1 MILEG
6 IVTTTN
12 ADGSPNVAPMGPRV
26 ELEEFET
33 LLLRPFQTS
42 TTYQNLK
49 REPFGVFHVVDDARL
64 LARAAIG
71 CWDKLPETFP
81 AEKIVGFVLSGACR
95 WYEFQVES
103 LDDSK
108 ARANVLVR
116 VVHRGH
122 IKDFFGWNRAKH
134 AVLEAAILATRVF
147 LLSEAEIKSQIDA
160 LRVIVE
166 KTAGE
171 AECDAFA
178 LLEEYV
184 KNHYAEAG
192 QR

>member
-6 IVTTTN
+6 IVTTEN

-26 ELEEFET
+26 EGEEFDT
-33 LLLRPFQTS
+33 LLLKPFQTS

-49 REPFGVFHVVDDARL
+49 RQPVGVFHVVDDARL

-71 CWDKLPETFP
+71 CWDGRPETFP
-81 AEKIVGFVLSGACR
+81 AEKVDANVLKSACR
-95 WYEFQVES
+95 WYEFEVDD

-108 ARANVLVR
+108 QRANILVR
-116 VVHRGH
+116 IVHRGR

-147 LLSEAEIKSQIDA
+147 LLSEDEVKSQMDA
-160 LRVIVE
+160 LRIIVE

-171 AECDAFA
+171 AETEAFT
-178 LLEEYV
+178 LLEKYV
-184 KNHYAEAG
+184 ENHYAEADK
-192 QR
+192 R

>member
-12 ADGSPNVAPMGPRV
+12 ADGSSNVAPMGPRV
-26 ELEEFET
+26 EREEFDT
-33 LLLRPFQTS
+33 LLLKPFQTS
-42 TTYQNLK
+42 TTFQNLK

-71 CWDKLPETFP
+71 VWDKLPATFP
-81 AEKIVGFVLSGACR
+81 TEKVAGFVLSDACR
-95 WYEFQVES
+95 WYEFEVES
-103 LDDSK
+103 LDDSE
-108 ARANVLVR
+108 ARANILVR
-116 VVHRGH
+116 IVHRGR

-147 LLSEAEIKSQIDA
+147 LLSEAEINQQMDA
-160 LRVIVE
+160 LRIIVD

-171 AECDAFA
+171 AELEAFA
-178 LLEEYV
+178 LLDEYV
-184 KNHYAEAG
+184 RNHYEWAKK
-192 QR
+192 